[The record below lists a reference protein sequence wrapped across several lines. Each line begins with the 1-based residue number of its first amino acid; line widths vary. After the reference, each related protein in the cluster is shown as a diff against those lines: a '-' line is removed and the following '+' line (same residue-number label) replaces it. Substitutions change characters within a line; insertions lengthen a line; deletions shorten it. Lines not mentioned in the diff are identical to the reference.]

1 MFRKTNYINQCDVAL
16 NYIKLHAIEN
26 VKVTEMNLIIEKN
39 DRISVITIPKNA
51 EMLIKILNNVKE
63 RQEQMN

>member
-16 NYIKLHAIEN
+16 NYIKLHEIEN
-26 VKVTEMNLIIEKN
+26 VKVTEMNLVIEKN

-51 EMLIKILNNVKE
+51 EMLIKILDNVKE